1 MKTTLEISDTLLG
14 EIKEIAKA
22 EGVTLRSLVEEG
34 LHQVLKEHSTPRKYD
49 YKPVTY
55 DLGGFTK
62 EFQDSSWSQIR
73 DEIYKGHGA

>member
-1 MKTTLEISDTLLG
+1 MKTTLDISDTLLS

-34 LHQVLKEHSTPRKYD
+34 LHQVLKDHSSPRKYD
-49 YKPVTY
+49 YKPVSF

-62 EFQDSSWSQIR
+62 DFQDANWSQIR
-73 DEIYKGHGA
+73 DEIYKGHGT